1 MVYMMNKTELLERAG
16 EKWEQVKSLQAL
28 GLICDDGEFVP
39 SVHYPPITQY
49 RPVSA
54 DELYRTYTYP
64 EDGLM
69 DLYFHFP
76 FCRQHCVFCHY
87 PGKVGPQTKEKD
99 RYIGY
104 LKREIELYMQKFCL
118 GRILPR
124 SILVG
129 GGTPT
134 YLEPAQLEDFLSFL
148 NEKVDISRCTQFNYD
163 VSPET
168 LIGPDGRER
177 LRIMRE
183 YGVTRLTIGVQSL
196 NDNILKIMN
205 RPHNAAEAVE
215 AVHNTKEYGFDLNI
229 EFIYGHPG
237 ETYDNWIADME
248 KAASLPTDE
257 IQIYRLKVLAYGD
270 RQGDIINRDIPSFE
284 QTMKMKQL
292 AIDTLGENGYTENL
306 RRVYTKSKKH
316 ISHYAYNQCCNLYDQ
331 AGFGITGF
339 SSYRDRFTL
348 NPYSFKEY
356 YEAIDNGELPASRGY
371 IRGKEQQLRWSII
384 LPIKNMNV
392 RKAQFER
399 MNGIP
404 LSEVFATKI
413 ERLKE
418 YGLLEESAH
427 SLYLTELGS
436 FVADEVAEQFN
447 SQEYIPFPRGC
458 YAEGPLNPYT
468 ANTTSDALGIPE
480 YARAVAY

>member
-1 MVYMMNKTELLERAG
+1 MVNMDKTELLRRAEERW
-16 EKWEQVKSLQAL
+16 KQVKNLQSL

-49 RPVSA
+49 QPVSA
-54 DELYRTYTYP
+54 EDLYKTYTFP
-64 EDGLM
+64 GNGLM

-76 FCRQHCVFCHY
+76 FCKQHCVFCHY
-87 PGKVGPQTKEKD
+87 PGKVGPQTQEKD

-104 LKREIELYMQKFCL
+104 LKKEIELYMDQFGL
-118 GRILPR
+118 SRILPR

-134 YLEPAQLEDFLSFL
+134 YLTPAQLEDFLRFL

-168 LIGPDGRER
+168 LIGPEGRER

-196 NDNILKIMN
+196 DDAILKIMN
-205 RPHNAAEAVE
+205 RSHSAAAAVE

-237 ETYDNWIADME
+237 ETYDSWIADMQ

-270 RQGDIINRDIPSFE
+270 MQGDIIYRQVPSFE
-284 QTMKMKQL
+284 ETMKMKQM
-292 AIDTLGENGYTENL
+292 AIEILNEYGFTENL
-306 RRVYTKSKKH
+306 RRVYTRSKKH

-339 SSYRDRFTL
+339 SSYRDRFGL
-348 NPYSFKEY
+348 NPYQFEEY
-356 YEAIDNGELPASRGY
+356 YAAIDNGVLPVSRGY
-371 IRGKEQQLRWSII
+371 IRDVEQQLRWSII
-384 LPIKNMNV
+384 LPIKNMSV
-392 RKAQFER
+392 RKAQFEK

-404 LSEVFATKI
+404 FSEVFQAKVKA
-413 ERLKE
+413 LKK

-427 SLYLTELGS
+427 SVQLTELGS

-447 SQEYIPFPRGC
+447 SKEYMPFPRKR
-458 YAEGPLNPYT
+458 YAEGPLNPYI
-468 ANTTSDALGIPE
+468 ANTTSDALGTPA
-480 YARAVAY
+480 YARAAAY